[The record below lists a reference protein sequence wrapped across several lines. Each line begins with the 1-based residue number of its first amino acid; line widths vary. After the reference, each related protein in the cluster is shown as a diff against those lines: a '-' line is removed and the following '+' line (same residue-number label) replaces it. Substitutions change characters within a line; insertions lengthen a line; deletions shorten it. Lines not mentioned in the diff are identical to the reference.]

1 MKFAGRELWLVVA
14 AGVVLALLG
23 TVWIVRAALTD
34 WKTSTQTEKKVQD
47 KLRLT
52 KRTLSQR
59 EAVVSQLETLQRKLP
74 RYGLDRDVTA
84 EQMRTLDRMAQEQS
98 FGLGQREPQME
109 NTNGVVREVA
119 IHSAWESDL
128 NALTH
133 FLYALQTQDVIFD
146 VRRLTVSPASG
157 AADRLKGSLVINSAY
172 AVTEESVK
180 TNTSRPGGTMIQTNK
195 P

>member
-1 MKFAGRELWLVVA
+1 MKLAGRELWLVVA
-14 AGVVLALLG
+14 AGVVLAFLG
-23 TVWIVRAALTD
+23 TLWIMRDALAD
-34 WKTSTQTEKKVQD
+34 WKESTQMERKAQD
-47 KLRLT
+47 KMRLT

-59 EAVVSQLETLQRKLP
+59 EAVAGQLETLQHKLP
-74 RYGLDRDVTA
+74 RYSLDRDVTA
-84 EQMRTLDRMAQEQS
+84 EQMRTLDRIAQEQS

-128 NALTH
+128 SALTH

-146 VRRLTVSPASG
+146 VRRLTVSLAPG
-157 AADRLKGSLVINSAY
+157 ATDRLKGSMVINSAY
-172 AVTEESVK
+172 AVTEEFAK
-180 TNTSRPGGTMIQTNK
+180 TNAPVQPAMTKTNK

>member
-1 MKFAGRELWLVVA
+1 MKLAGRELWLAVGA
-14 AGVVLALLG
+14 AVVLALLG
-23 TVWIVRAALTD
+23 TLWVVRDVLTD
-34 WKTSTQTEKKVQD
+34 WGDSRQKEQKVQE

-52 KRTLSQR
+52 NRLLGQR
-59 EAVVSQLETLQRKLP
+59 ETVAGQLEVLQRKLP
-74 RYGLDRDVTA
+74 RYSPDRDVTS
-84 EQMRTLDRMAQEQS
+84 EQMRTLDRIAQEQS

-109 NTNGVVREVA
+109 NTNGVVREIA

-146 VRRLTVSPASG
+146 VRRLTVSPAPG
-157 AADRLKGSLVINSAY
+157 ATDRLKGSVVINSAY
-172 AVTEESVK
+172 AVTNESTT
-180 TNTSRPGGTMIQTNK
+180 TNVPARPALTTTNK